1 MVICGLVLTLGARS
15 DTSVVDQIA
24 DAGPLI
30 VGQRTDHYLA
40 LTLEADS
47 SSSMEDWH
55 RWLQALPGIVNVEV
69 AFVSFEEEKATT
81 PVGFRIA
88 KVAPARDGLLAS
100 APSSDAKGG
109 SDVY

>member
-1 MVICGLVLTLGARS
+1 MVISGLVLTLRAQS
-15 DTSVVDQIA
+15 NASLVDQIA
-24 DAGPLI
+24 DAGPFI

-69 AFVSFEEEKATT
+69 AYVSFEEGRITT
-81 PVGFRIA
+81 PVDLRTTKF
-88 KVAPARDGLLAS
+88 APARDELLAS
-100 APSSDAKGG
+100 ATSSDAKGG